1 MNRLA
6 VMETFIR
13 VVETGSFSTAAKH
26 LNVGQPA
33 ISKSI
38 AQLEQR
44 LGVRLLVRST
54 RGLMPTEA
62 GQTFC
67 KRARRAI
74 DEANEA
80 ELEARGAGAS
90 LSGRLRV
97 SAPLTFASLHI
108 VPRLPIFLAAHPD
121 LTIDLV
127 LDDRAI
133 DIMGEGVDIAL
144 RMGALPDS
152 TLTVRKLAASR
163 RLVLG
168 APGYFA
174 QAGIPTTPAELT
186 DHAAIIYAHD
196 NGGDTWTFR
205 QGETETSVALQG
217 RLRVSGAEG
226 VRAAVVRGMGIVIA
240 SEWMFAPELA
250 SGAVRAVLTDWA
262 LPAINLWAA
271 FPTGRMAPAKAR
283 AFADFVEAELKGSR
297 SAYPFSPSSALGS
310 ARHLAAA
317 ASSNGRAEGIDARFR
332 APVCAMHRSAA
343 NVEDAPRI

>member
-13 VVETGSFSTAAKH
+13 VVETGSFSAAAKH
-26 LNVGQPA
+26 LNIGQPA

-38 AQLEQR
+38 AQLEKR

-62 GQTFC
+62 GQTFY

-90 LSGRLRV
+90 LSGRLRA

-127 LDDRAI
+127 LDDGPI

-144 RMGALPDS
+144 AMGSFADS
-152 TLTVRKLAASR
+152 SLTVRKLTGWTR
-163 RLVLG
+163 VVLG
-168 APGYFA
+168 APRYFA
-174 QAGIPTTPAELT
+174 RAGIPEAPAELARH
-186 DHAAIIYAHD
+186 DAITYAND
-196 NGGDTWTFR
+196 AGGDTWTFR
-205 QGETETSVALQG
+205 RGTTETIVTLQG
-217 RLRVSGAEG
+217 RLRVSAAEG
-226 VRAAVVRGMGIVIA
+226 VRAAV
-240 SEWMFAPELA
+240 
-250 SGAVRAVLTDWA
+250 T
-262 LPAINLWAA
+262 
-271 FPTGRMAPAKAR
+271 
-283 AFADFVEAELKGSR
+283 
-297 SAYPFSPSSALGS
+297 
-310 ARHLAAA
+310 
-317 ASSNGRAEGIDARFR
+317 
-332 APVCAMHRSAA
+332 
-343 NVEDAPRI
+343 